1 MDTFENNDI
10 LQDNEHTESI
20 TESVQETPVTA
31 QEIPA
36 PAQETPAYTAP
47 EPTVYAPSSENSTY
61 RNAGVGRKESP
72 FANSPYIMNHQQGGT
87 QPNYQSYQ
95 TYQNYQNYQ
104 PYQRPQSYQNYT
116 AGQTSQLYGYQRPQ
130 QTPVTPPVQKEAPQQ
145 IKREPAK
152 KKGKP
157 AFKTVLA
164 AVLVLALVLGSC
176 FVTATMVNNRWEEE
190 NRRMQ
195 ESFNQQMGAMQ
206 QQIQSI
212 ENSAA
217 ANSPSGTG
225 DSVSGTPI
233 ATGESMSPSQVYAQ
247 NVDAVVMVTGYAG
260 ANGSYSASTAISTG
274 SGFFISQDGYAL
286 TNCHVID
293 GATSVSITTRD
304 GKLYSATVVGSDSTN
319 DVALL
324 KVDAQNLPYV
334 TIGSSAALI
343 VGDQVAAIGNPLGEL
358 TSTMTVGYV
367 SGKERSVTTDNTII
381 NMLQTDAAIN
391 SGNSG
396 GPLFNMKGEVIGITT
411 AKYSGNS
418 SSGASI
424 EGIGFA
430 IPIDDVMK
438 VVSDLMEYGYVK
450 SAYMGIMVRDMD
462 TQMAELYGLPVGA
475 YVDSVEAG
483 GAAAKA
489 GIQAKDIIIGL
500 GDYTIRNMSE
510 LTRALRSFQPGDTTT
525 VYIYRSGA
533 QLQLQITLMER
544 PQETGTTTPSQP
556 ESGMP
561 NEGSYED
568 WYDYFF
574 PFG

>member
-10 LQDNEHTESI
+10 LQDNEHTESTI
-20 TESVQETPVTA
+20 EPVQEMPAPA

-36 PAQETPAYTAP
+36 YTVP
-47 EPTVYAPSSENSTY
+47 EPTVYAPTSENSTY

-72 FANSPYIMNHQQGGT
+72 FANSPYIMNHQQGGA
-87 QPNYQSYQ
+87 QPGYQSNQ
-95 TYQNYQNYQ
+95 PYQNYQ
-104 PYQRPQSYQNYT
+104 PYQPPQSYQNY
-116 AGQTSQLYGYQRPQ
+116 ASGQTSQLYGYQRPQ
-130 QTPVTPPVQKEAPQQ
+130 QTAYEVPVQKKESQK
-145 IKREPAK
+145 IKHDPANRK
-152 KKGKP
+152 NKP
-157 AFKTVLA
+157 VFKTVVA

-176 FVTATMVNNRWEEE
+176 LVTATMVNNRWEEE
-190 NRRMQ
+190 NRQ
-195 ESFNQQMGAMQ
+195 LQDSFNQQLSAMQ

-212 ENSAA
+212 ENAPADS
-217 ANSPSGTG
+217 G
-225 DSVSGTPI
+225 DSVSGSPV

-260 ANGSYSASTAISTG
+260 SNGSYSASTAISTG
-274 SGFFISQDGYAL
+274 SGFFISADGYAL

-304 GKLYSATVVGSDSTN
+304 GKFFGATIVGSDSTN

-367 SGKERSVTTDNTII
+367 SGKERSVSTDNTII
-381 NMLQTDAAIN
+381 NMIQTDAAIN

-450 SAYMGIMVRDMD
+450 SAYMGIMVRDLD
-462 TQMAELYGLPVGA
+462 AQMAEIYGLPVGA

-489 GIQAKDIIIGL
+489 GIQAKDIITGL
-500 GDYTIRNMSE
+500 GEYTVRNMSE
-510 LTRALRSFQPGDTTT
+510 LTRALRNFQPGDTTT

>member
-10 LQDNEHTESI
+10 LQDNEHTESTI
-20 TESVQETPVTA
+20 EPVQEMPAPA

-36 PAQETPAYTAP
+36 YTVP
-47 EPTVYAPSSENSTY
+47 EPTVYAPTSENSTY

-72 FANSPYIMNHQQGGT
+72 FANSPYIMNHQQGGA

-95 TYQNYQNYQ
+95 PYQNYQNYQ
-104 PYQRPQSYQNYT
+104 SYQRPQSYQNYT

-130 QTPVTPPVQKEAPQQ
+130 QTPVTAPPQKEVPQQ
-145 IKREPAK
+145 VKRDPVK
-152 KKGKP
+152 KKKSKP
-157 AFKTVLA
+157 VFKTVLA

-190 NRRMQ
+190 NRLMQ

-212 ENSAA
+212 EDSTV
-217 ANSPSGTG
+217 ANSPAGTG
-225 DSVSGTPI
+225 DSVSGSPV

-260 ANGSYSASTAISTG
+260 SNGSYSASTAISTG
-274 SGFFISQDGYAL
+274 SGFFISADGYAL

-304 GKLYSATVVGSDSTN
+304 GKFFGATIVGSDSTN

-367 SGKERSVTTDNTII
+367 SGKERSVSTDNTII
-381 NMLQTDAAIN
+381 NMIQTDAAIN

-450 SAYMGIMVRDMD
+450 SAYMGIMVRDLD
-462 TQMAELYGLPVGA
+462 AQMAEIYGLPVGA

-483 GAAAKA
+483 GPAAKA
-489 GIQAKDIIIGL
+489 GLQAKDIITGIGE
-500 GDYTIRNMSE
+500 YTIRNMSE
-510 LTRALRSFQPGDTTT
+510 LTRALRSFEPGDTTT
-525 VYIYRSGA
+525 VYVYRAGA
-533 QLQLQITLMER
+533 QLQLRITLMER
-544 PQETGTTTPSQP
+544 PREADTTTPSQP
-556 ESGMP
+556 ESEMP